1 LNDEIEKKSQK
12 NLSQSRL
19 TYQTRDIRYETKI
32 PRKKQIKINYEAQF
46 STNSMSKNE
55 IKNKLNYKR
64 KKNDSSHPGLT
75 YQTLN
80 PSHKTKIIS

>member
-1 LNDEIEKKSQK
+1 MKLKKNHKK

-19 TYQTRDIRYETKI
+19 TCQTRDICYETKI

-46 STNSMSKNE
+46 SSNSMSKDE

-64 KKNDSSHPGLT
+64 KKNDSSHPGLI

>member
-1 LNDEIEKKSQK
+1 MMKLKKNHKK

-19 TYQTRDIRYETKI
+19 TCQTRDICYETKI

-46 STNSMSKNE
+46 SSNSMSKDE

>member
-1 LNDEIEKKSQK
+1 
-12 NLSQSRL
+12 
-19 TYQTRDIRYETKI
+19 
-32 PRKKQIKINYEAQF
+32 
-46 STNSMSKNE
+46 MSKDE

>member
-1 LNDEIEKKSQK
+1 MMKLKKNHKK

-19 TYQTRDIRYETKI
+19 TCQTRDICYETKI

-46 STNSMSKNE
+46 SSNSMSKNE

-80 PSHKTKIIS
+80 SSHKTKIIS